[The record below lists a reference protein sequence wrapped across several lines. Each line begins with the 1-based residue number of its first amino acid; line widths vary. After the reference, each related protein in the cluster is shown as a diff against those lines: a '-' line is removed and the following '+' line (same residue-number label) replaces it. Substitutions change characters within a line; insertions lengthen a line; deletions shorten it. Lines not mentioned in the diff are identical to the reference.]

1 MIGGAVYY
9 FLYCLVSV
17 AFFFWH
23 PVFRVKGRDNVP
35 RNGRMVICANHSG
48 MADPLW
54 VCLALRLGHIPRIMA
69 KKEAMEYPII
79 GKILNKLGV
88 FGVDRDAAD
97 VHAVK
102 IGMRALRNDEQLL
115 IFPEG
120 TRIRKREDSKPK
132 RGAVTLASRTDSSIL
147 PVFVTMRTYPWQPVT
162 VVIGEAYRPVF
173 AEKKATDEELEQATL
188 DLMDKIYALEAKV

>member
-1 MIGGAVYY
+1 MIGGPVYY

-23 PVFRVKGRDNVP
+23 PVFRVIGRDNVP

-79 GKILNKLGV
+79 GKVLNKLGV

-132 RGAVTLASRTDSSIL
+132 RGAVTLASRTDSPIL